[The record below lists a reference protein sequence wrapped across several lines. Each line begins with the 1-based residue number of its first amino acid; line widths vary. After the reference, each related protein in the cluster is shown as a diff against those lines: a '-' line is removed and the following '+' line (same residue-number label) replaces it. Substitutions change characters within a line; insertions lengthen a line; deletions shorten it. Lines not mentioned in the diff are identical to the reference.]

1 MKQKIQIFLKGESP
15 TLRTESLLIRRLYLC
30 NAYRDDN
37 GGGDDDD
44 KLFCGVTVQRRSF
57 SLISKWDH
65 GQRFSRSQTSFRVTF
80 RAFLLPENGSKNS
93 IFN

>member
-1 MKQKIQIFLKGESP
+1 MKQRMQIFLEGESP

-30 NAYRDDN
+30 NAYRHDN
-37 GGGDDDD
+37 GVGDDD

-57 SLISKWDH
+57 SLISKRDH
-65 GQRFSRSQTSFRVTF
+65 GQRFSQSQTSFRVTF
-80 RAFLLPENGSKNS
+80 KAFLLPENGSKNS